1 MEERNAMRA
10 GSLTRRAAVGLGT
23 GGVTTAL
30 TARALA
36 PAAAQEATPAA
47 IERSDTCAVPAAAVV
62 AEAMV
67 GLVLANA
74 VLERFGGD
82 SLTDLRARVADT
94 GARVARRLSRRPA
107 ATRA

>member
-1 MEERNAMRA
+1 
-10 GSLTRRAAVGLGT
+10 
-23 GGVTTAL
+23 
-30 TARALA
+30 
-36 PAAAQEATPAA
+36 
-47 IERSDTCAVPAAAVV
+47 V

-67 GLVLANA
+67 GLVLADA

-94 GARVARRLSRRPA
+94 GARLAGRLSRRPA